1 MEVIIVLKAII
12 AALVT
17 IIVGYF
23 GCAIFSGWINAPEF
37 GVVLAVAV
45 MGAFIIYFNDKK
57 N

>member
-1 MEVIIVLKAII
+1 MLKAII